1 MITAGR
7 APLLTL
13 HERAQIVPALWAGS
27 FFSFIKR
34 CPSFISP
41 VRGSLHPHYPYYAGR
56 GLVLQTK
63 EKIWKIAGE

>member
-1 MITAGR
+1 VITAGR

-41 VRGSLHPHYPYYAGR
+41 VRGASTFPLPLLR
-56 GLVLQTK
+56 GPGLSATD
-63 EKIWKIAGE
+63 